1 MMSVFIGISLLA
13 PDEPKGGET
22 KDNSTLASITS
33 SSTPTD
39 TDRLI
44 TPSEDAQTQDPR
56 SRMQAM
62 LMKATE
68 AIVKA
73 KAACSLSLGFGE
85 DSINASAGLVM
96 PMVSS
101 KITGFRGSS
110 PDGGRLFSLKNP
122 GWTKI
127 SMDEDGAKMLDT
139 SSSMLS

>member
-1 MMSVFIGISLLA
+1 MFLTCDFQVLSHWYLLQA
-13 PDEPKGGET
+13 YHAIRRCTNSRPKIAY
-22 KDNSTLASITS
+22 ASNANEGYRSDSQGKGTANLLSWLLSMDAIF
-33 SSTPTD
+33 
-39 TDRLI
+39 LI
-44 TPSEDAQTQDPR
+44 TNLFVQ
-56 SRMQAM
+56 
-62 LMKATE
+62 
-68 AIVKA
+68 
-73 KAACSLSLGFGE
+73 AACSLSLGFGE